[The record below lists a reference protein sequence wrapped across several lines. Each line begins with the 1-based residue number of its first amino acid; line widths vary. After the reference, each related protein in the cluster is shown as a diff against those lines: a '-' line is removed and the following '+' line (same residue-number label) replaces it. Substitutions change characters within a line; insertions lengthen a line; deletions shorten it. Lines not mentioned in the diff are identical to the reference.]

1 MIKKVMTESEYRREQ
16 FISASSIQLFYN
28 DRKKFYKEF
37 IQGQV
42 KDDNIN
48 QSMLIGNLVHTLLLE
63 EENFYQ
69 KYHVSSIEYY
79 PTDNMLQFCDLLYK
93 YTIQNLGS
101 DGKLNIPFLEVATMA
116 YNDCDYKISLS
127 AVLKRFDATGQQ
139 YYTELLEYKS
149 KGIDVISQDDL
160 AIASKIVDICKK
172 DHITGPIFRD
182 TSAFHEIKITDFV
195 INEIPF
201 KAMLDKVIVDHN
213 KKTIQ
218 IYDLKVVY
226 ENYSFYREY
235 FLKKKAYLQG
245 LIYKLS
251 LESRIYDLG
260 FDYKDYTILDPIF
273 IAIDSGCFNRPLMYR
288 LDSEKAKNG
297 FDEGSNHYKGL
308 DEVLVDLKWAMESE
322 IWNIS
327 KEDYE
332 NNGFVQLKLR

>member
-1 MIKKVMTESEYRREQ
+1 MVKQMTESEYRREQ

-37 IQGQV
+37 IQGQK
-42 KDDNIN
+42 KDDSIN

-69 KYHVSSIEYY
+69 KYHVSSLDYY

-93 YTIQNLGS
+93 YTIENLEE
-101 DGKLNIPFLEVATMA
+101 GKLSIPFMEVATLA
-116 YNDCDYKISLS
+116 YNDCDYKIKLPV
-127 AVLKRFDATGQQ
+127 VLKKFDASGKA
-139 YYTELLEYKS
+139 YYNELLEYKS
-149 KGIDVISQDDL
+149 KGIEVISQDDL
-160 AIASKIVDICKK
+160 AIASKIVEICKT
-172 DHITGPIFRD
+172 DQFVGPILTD
-182 TSAFHEIKITDFV
+182 TTSFNEIKITDFV

-201 KAMLDKVIVDHN
+201 KAMLDKVIIDHN

-218 IYDLKVVY
+218 IYDLKIVY
-226 ENYSFYREY
+226 ENFSFYREY

-251 LESRIYDLG
+251 LESRTYDLG
-260 FDYKDYTILDPIF
+260 FDYSGYTILDPIF
-273 IAIDSGCFNRPLMYR
+273 IAVDSGCYNRPLMYK
-288 LDSEKAKNG
+288 LDSEKAKYG
-297 FDEGSNHYKGL
+297 FEEGLNVYKGL
-308 DEVLVDLKWAMESE
+308 DEILAEVKWAIDNE